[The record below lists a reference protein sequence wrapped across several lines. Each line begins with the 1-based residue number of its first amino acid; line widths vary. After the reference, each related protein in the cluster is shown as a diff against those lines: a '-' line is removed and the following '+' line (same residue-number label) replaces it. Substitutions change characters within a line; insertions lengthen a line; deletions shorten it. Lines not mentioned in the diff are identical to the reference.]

1 MLLRGRFTKNSVRLI
16 ALSIIVTLPLSYI
29 HAVPTSI
36 AVPSMQEGIIKL
48 GKWQKL
54 IDYINKNSSLDLNL
68 KIVKDHTEIM
78 YGLEKHLYDFAYT
91 DPLWYEMLNRKN
103 LCIPL
108 ARAVIDGRQSVS
120 SVLIVNKDSII
131 LKIKDLKGKIIA
143 LSYKNDSAL
152 GYFIPIVILK
162 SYNFSP
168 SDFKSIVLSD
178 SYMSI
183 LKGVA
188 FGKLDAGFVSSS
200 IFLKQNSIAF
210 NNLKKET
217 RVIAVSKPI
226 PQWTL
231 IARKDL
237 RENSVNT
244 LKRLILSMQE
254 SPEGLKVLKDTGFS
268 TFKRIKDTDYNTIKY
283 YLNRLDKEYVPAE

>member
-1 MLLRGRFTKNSVRLI
+1 MYAI
-16 ALSIIVTLPLSYI
+16 
-29 HAVPTSI
+29 PTSI
-36 AVPSMQEGIIKL
+36 AVPSMQEGVINL

-68 KIVKDHTEIM
+68 RIVRDHTDIM
-78 YGLEKHLYDFAYT
+78 YGLQKHIYDFAYA
-91 DPLWYEMLNRKN
+91 DPMWYEILSRKN

-108 ARAVIDGRQSVS
+108 ARAVIGNRQSVS

-131 LKIKDLKGKIIA
+131 LTIKDLKGKIIA

-152 GYFIPIVILK
+152 GYFIPIVLLK
-162 SYNFSP
+162 DNNFSP

-188 FGKLDAGFVSSS
+188 FGKLNAGFVSSL
-200 IFLKQNSIAF
+200 IFSRQNSTVS
-210 NNLKKET
+210 NSLRKEI

-237 RENSVNT
+237 RRVSVNA
-244 LKRLILSMQE
+244 LKSLMLSMDK
-254 SPEGLKVLKDTGFS
+254 SPEGLKILKDAGFS
-268 TFKRIKDTDYNTIKY
+268 AFKRIKDTDYSTIKD